1 MKRRVNAKWLFAGA
15 GFILWG
21 SAVFLITSTLAWFS
35 NNVIAVDEDISGSTK
50 GAYFAGGI
58 GTESDPYQIAS
69 PVHLYNLAWL
79 QDIGYF
85 NKDSNGVYPYNE
97 NGDTYNESSVDTT
110 YFVLNNDIDMSG
122 WKIPPIGTKKY
133 PFIGQFNGQGHTVN
147 NLTSTNDDSALLAD
161 SNPHPNGMSSSMI
174 DKNTD
179 VNIAGFFGVVGA
191 APTNTYTYTYS
202 SITPRLT
209 NFGLKSSSIETVTNG
224 ATLIG
229 LAAGYVNG
237 EISGVGVNSSSI
249 KTASSATATTYT
261 SNLSDHSLVGYEAN
275 SSQKGQ
281 LDKVSISEDI
291 PTVTQ
296 QVTSGAGDQWG
307 GSIGMNQ
314 MYSNVKAVL
323 NGNTSSRPTYVSE
336 EARLYDENGVLTD
349 TIANADSDQYVNSS
363 GTITTSSNNAWG
375 YLTNS
380 YTEDSHG
387 NQTASYSIF
396 KRSNISG
403 DPYLYL
409 YGEKTNTFNNSKT
422 VKSHTI
428 TEASVITD
436 GAGHYLTINNNGNV
450 ANASLNNALGWV
462 LDQSGHI
469 YTFFNNR
476 TYYLNSNNSSLS
488 VSTTASTSWTE
499 DTTLK
504 AIYYRVNNG
513 DESTYYCLR
522 YNNGWGIQAN
532 QAKYTFYYNGYYI
545 NATTS
550 GITSDTTAT
559 TVWHVYM
566 NNSDAYPYFTSGNN
580 NYYLNYNS
588 GSLNLSTSRSSAFY
602 ISGSALRHQEGWLWP
617 TNYYINPNGNSGWSI
632 STAQTK
638 FTINKTFDDNLWS
651 SVTTIDSSTKTTY
664 TQPTTTT
671 ESSSFHT
678 NPTYFPIGWDEN
690 NPTEISRKNTG
701 YVVSGAN
708 YASQPGDIRVSQ
720 YGNGYLWN
728 SLNLSATT
736 SNGITKASDATFGDA
751 YDSKLEVLTRTA
763 NSGGFVR
770 VSDSHNANNDDVNST
785 MSNYTKMTVEQLGF
799 QKYATSRNALYNP
812 NLQTNKGILA
822 QDTNVYGLHFMDA
835 QITINHLVTAPH
847 VSIDGHDYSNYQLPE
862 DCIDFNLR
870 KSGFINFFAGSYF
883 PGNTTFFSLHQISRN
898 ETTKAITG
906 IKEIS
911 EIYENEDPTTKKR
924 TPYVYKYS
932 DQTYSSVGTISNNA
946 TPVFD
951 MSWVTSPTMV
961 EYAMYYFEI
970 PVNGGEYALGSVNNK
985 NGAYL
990 IYLDIGASKYNVN
1003 TLTVE
1008 EKKTTTT
1015 DTSLYPLG
1023 IDFTTGTSYSTI
1035 TGGDTAAVKVPASA
1049 KGETITYT
1057 MSGSTLEVTGDTG
1070 SYVRATHIAEGYA
1083 ATDGVSPLTTADI
1096 TSTRVVEEKTTESI
1110 YNESGFDDTHNYAL
1124 KVDTVTTTYI
1134 NDVQQGNPVSVEGVQ
1149 ELSEITTYNS
1159 TITMGGTSTPLVSF
1173 HYYAKSGVNV
1183 NVSLVYVPAEED
1195 EDLDGTYAISITSN
1209 ADITIYIDNVTST
1222 ITYAGE
1228 DEASRLHKFAATVN
1242 GTSVLTGDTIAITGS

>member
-1 MKRRVNAKWLFAGA
+1 MKRRISNKWLFAGA

-21 SAVFLITSTLAWFS
+21 SAVFLISSTLAWFS
-35 NNVIAVDEDISGSTK
+35 NNTIAVDEDIAGSTK
-50 GAYFAGGI
+50 GAYFAGGQ
-58 GTESDPYQIAS
+58 GTENDPYQIAS

-85 NKDSNGVYPYNE
+85 NRDANDVYPYNE
-97 NGDTYNESSVDTT
+97 NGDSYNENSVTTT

-133 PFIGQFNGQGHTVN
+133 PFIGQFDGQGHTVN
-147 NLTSTNDDSALLAD
+147 NLVSTNDDSALLAD
-161 SNPHPNGMSSSMI
+161 SNPHPNGMTSSMI
-174 DKNTD
+174 DKNSD

-191 APTNTYTYTYS
+191 APTNTYSYTYS
-202 SITPRLT
+202 SITPSLT
-209 NFGLKSSSIETVTNG
+209 NFGLKSSSIETATNG

-237 EISGVGVNSSSI
+237 TISGVGVNSSSI
-249 KTASSATATTYT
+249 KTSSNATATTYT
-261 SNLSDHSLVGYEAN
+261 NNLSDHSLVGYEAN
-275 SSQKGQ
+275 NSQKGQ
-281 LDKVSISEDI
+281 LDKISISEEI
-291 PTVTQ
+291 PNVTQ

-323 NGNTSSRPTYVSE
+323 NGNTSSRPTYVSDE
-336 EARLYDENGVLTD
+336 TRLYDENDVLTD

-363 GTITTSSNNAWG
+363 AQI
-375 YLTNS
+375 TNS
-380 YTEDSHG
+380 NSNTSGYMKNATTTDSHG
-387 NQTASYSIF
+387 NQTASYSF
-396 KRSNISG
+396 MKRTGSGYSN
-403 DPYLYL
+403 DPYIYL
-409 YGEKTNTFNNSKT
+409 YGDKTHTFNNSKT

-450 ANASLNNALGWV
+450 ANTSLNSALGWV

-504 AIYYRVNNG
+504 AIYYRVDNG
-513 DESTYYCLR
+513 DASTYYCLR

-550 GITSDTTAT
+550 GVTAGTTPT
-559 TVWHVYM
+559 TTWHLYM
-566 NNSDAYPYFTSGNN
+566 SNSDGYPYFTSGNT
-580 NYYLNYNS
+580 NYYLNYND
-588 GSLNLSTSRSSAFY
+588 GSLSLSTSRNSAFY
-602 ISGSALRHQEGWLWP
+602 ISGSALRHDESSWFWT
-617 TNYYINPNGNSGWSI
+617 TNYYINSNGSAGWSI
-632 STAQTK
+632 STTQTN
-638 FTINKTFDDNLWS
+638 FTINKTFDSNLWS

-678 NPTYFPIGWDEN
+678 NSTYFPIGWDEN
-690 NPTEISRKNTG
+690 NPTEISSKNTG

-720 YGNGYLWN
+720 YGNGDLHT
-728 SLNLSATT
+728 SLNWSANNNVSYT
-736 SNGITKASDATFGDA
+736 NQTFTDT
-751 YDSKLEVLTRTA
+751 YDSQLEVLTRTA

-770 VSDSHNANNDDVNST
+770 ISDSHNANN
-785 MSNYTKMTVEQLGF
+785 SNVSEDLSGLSKVSVEQLGF

-812 NLQTNKGILA
+812 NLQTDKGILA

-835 QITINHLVTAPH
+835 QISMDHLITAPY
-847 VSIDGHDYSNYQLPE
+847 VSIDGHDYTNYQLPE

-883 PGNTTFFSLHQISRN
+883 PGNTTFFSLHQINRN
-898 ETTKAITG
+898 DTTKAITG

-911 EIYENEDPTTKKR
+911 EIYQNEDANTKKR

-932 DQTYSSVGTISNNA
+932 DDSYSSVGTISNNA
-946 TPVFD
+946 TPIFD
-951 MSWVTSPTMV
+951 MSWVTNPTMI

-970 PVNGGEYALGSVNNK
+970 PVNGGEYALGSVSGK
-985 NGAYL
+985 DGAYL

-1003 TLTVE
+1003 TMTVE

-1015 DTSLYPLG
+1015 DTSFYPLG
-1023 IDFTTGTSYSTI
+1023 IDFTTGTSYSSI
-1035 TGGDTAAVKVPASA
+1035 TGGDTASVKVPTNA

-1057 MSGSTLEVTGDTG
+1057 MNGSTLAVTGDTG
-1070 SYVRATHIAEGYA
+1070 SYVRATHIAEGFA
-1083 ATDGVSPLTTADI
+1083 ATNGSSALLTADI
-1096 TSTRVVEEKTTESI
+1096 TSTRIVEQKTTESI
-1110 YNESGFDDTHNYAL
+1110 YNESGFDDTHNYAV

-1134 NDVQQGNPVSVEGVQ
+1134 NDVQQGSPVSVEGQQ
-1149 ELSEITTYNS
+1149 ELSEITTYDS
-1159 TITMGGTSTPLVSF
+1159 TITMGGTTTSLVSF
-1173 HYYAKSGVNV
+1173 HYFAKTGVNV
-1183 NVSLVYVPAEED
+1183 NVSLVYVPADED
-1195 EDLDGTYAISITSN
+1195 EDLDGTYAITITSN
-1209 ADITIYIDNVTST
+1209 ADVTIYIDNVTSS

-1228 DEASRLHKFAATVN
+1228 DEASRLHKFAATIN
-1242 GTSVLTGDTIAITGS
+1242 GTSVSTGDTVPIIGS